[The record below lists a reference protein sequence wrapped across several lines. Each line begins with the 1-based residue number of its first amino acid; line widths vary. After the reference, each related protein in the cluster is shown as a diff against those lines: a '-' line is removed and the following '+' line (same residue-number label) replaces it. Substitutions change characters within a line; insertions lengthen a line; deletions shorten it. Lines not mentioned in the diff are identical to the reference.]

1 MMNLEVLKNSMIG
14 RDLIRL
20 KDVKVPSI
28 DEMLDYRK
36 NITNNMGLDNY
47 PTEWF
52 QYELDAIDE
61 ILRIISK

>member
-1 MMNLEVLKNSMIG
+1 MNLEVLRNSMIG
-14 RDLIRL
+14 RDFIRL
-20 KDVKVPSI
+20 KDVKIPSI

-36 NITNNMGLDNY
+36 NITNNMELGNY
-47 PTEWF
+47 PTTWF